1 MVPVRI
7 TANLR
12 HRLLIAARS
21 ILLGAATLFA
31 VTYLVERPLLAWTG
45 PLLGASW
52 LPTAQLA
59 FECLVLALT
68 GWMIGRW
75 SRLDAVPA
83 LLVFAALLAV
93 WNFGLV
99 PAINVPWLF
108 QLMLDTLGNTRYL
121 ESLVTAAVTQAL
133 LFGSLFVGAHLSR
146 PRPTPMSIVS
156 GGR

>member
-31 VTYLVERPLLAWTG
+31 VTYLVERPMLAWTG

-59 FECLVLALT
+59 FECVALAAT

-75 SRLDAVPA
+75 SHLDAIYAVLA
-83 LLVFAALLAV
+83 FAAILAV

-108 QLMLDTLGNTRYL
+108 QLILDSFGNARYL

-133 LFGSLFVGAHLSR
+133 LFGSLFVGVRLSR
-146 PRPTPMSIVS
+146 PRQTPVS
-156 GGR
+156 LLGG

>member
-1 MVPVRI
+1 M
-7 TANLR
+7 R

-21 ILLGAATLFA
+21 ILLGVATLCA

-59 FECLVLALT
+59 FECVALVAT

-75 SRLDAVPA
+75 SRLDAVPVV
-83 LLVFAALLAV
+83 LVFAALLAV

-108 QLMLDTLGNTRYL
+108 QLTLDSLGNARYL

-133 LFGSLFVGAHLSR
+133 LFGSLFVGARLGR
-146 PRPTPMSIVS
+146 PRQAPMSILS
-156 GGR
+156 GGG

>member
-1 MVPVRI
+1 M
-7 TANLR
+7 R

-21 ILLGAATLFA
+21 ILLGAATLLA

-52 LPTAQLA
+52 IPTAQLA
-59 FECLVLALT
+59 FECVALVAT

-75 SRLDAVPA
+75 NRLDAVPVV
-83 LLVFAALLAV
+83 LLFAVLLAV

-108 QLMLDTLGNTRYL
+108 QLMLDALGNARYL
-121 ESLVTAAVTQAL
+121 ESLVTAAVTQTL
-133 LFGSLFVGAHLSR
+133 LFGSLFVGALLSR
-146 PRPTPMSIVS
+146 PREQAVS
-156 GGR
+156 LFVSVPPDE

>member
-1 MVPVRI
+1 MG
-7 TANLR
+7 

-21 ILLGAATLFA
+21 ILLGGATLAA
-31 VTYLVERPLLAWTG
+31 VTYLVERPLLAWTA

-59 FECLVLALT
+59 FECVALVVT

-75 SRLDAVPA
+75 CHLDAIRAV
-83 LLVFAALLAV
+83 LVFAALLAI

-108 QLMLDTLGNTRYL
+108 QLMRD
-121 ESLVTAAVTQAL
+121 S
-133 LFGSLFVGAHLSR
+133 
-146 PRPTPMSIVS
+146 
-156 GGR
+156 